1 MKTKMILFTVIALLL
16 GGVGCEKV
24 LDGVYTVNDFTPKP
38 CVELDESALFKQDFY
53 NAQGVIT
60 KNGIV
65 SFGGSHYCIK
75 APSKMFFP
83 SDNPS
88 DSITIYP
95 ACIQLTEKDLN
106 KKIRF
111 SGKLYFTQGYAGI
124 SNMLAHIYVF
134 TNK

>member
-1 MKTKMILFTVIALLL
+1 MKNVLFMVITLLFIV
-16 GGVGCEKV
+16 GTGCEKGPDWV
-24 LDGVYTVNDFTPKP
+24 FALHDFTPKP
-38 CVELDESALFKQDFY
+38 CVELDESALFKQQFH
-53 NAQGVIT
+53 NVQGVIT

-111 SGKLYFTQGYAGI
+111 SGKLYFTQGYAGNY
-124 SNMLAHIYVF
+124 NMLAHIFVF